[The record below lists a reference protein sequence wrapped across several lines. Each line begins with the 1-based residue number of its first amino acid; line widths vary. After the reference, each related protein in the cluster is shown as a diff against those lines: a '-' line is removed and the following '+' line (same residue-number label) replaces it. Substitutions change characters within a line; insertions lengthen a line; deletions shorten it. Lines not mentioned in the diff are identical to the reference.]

1 MLTRKELKE
10 LFLEYGF
17 RPLKRYGEN
26 YLVDNNI
33 KDKIIDELD
42 LSSGDRV
49 LEIGPGLGALTLDIA
64 ESGAE
69 LTAVEKDRK
78 ACAILAGLVGGDSKN
93 ATILNRDILDYDI
106 TGFAGERKIKI
117 VGNLP
122 YYITSP
128 IIEKI
133 IAAYAVTD
141 FAVILVQKEFANRLA
156 AGPGSKEYGS
166 LSCFVQYRA
175 AISYIHTVKR
185 TSFYPEPEV
194 DSAIVRLDML
204 GKPPVDV
211 RDEGLLFKVIRG
223 AFNQRRKSLINSL
236 SRKEVLDLPKDTLAE
251 VFSRARVDPATR
263 PESMYLDDFARIVN
277 SL

>member
-33 KDKIIDELD
+33 KDKIIGELG

>member
-1 MLTRKELKE
+1 MLTKKELKE

-33 KDKIIDELD
+33 KDKIVGELGL
-42 LSSGDRV
+42 LSNDRV
-49 LEIGPGLGALTLDIA
+49 LEIGPGLGALTIDIA

-78 ACAILAGLVGGDSKN
+78 ACAILSDLLGDSKN
-93 ATILNRDILDYDI
+93 TTILNRDVLDYDI
-106 TGFAGERKIKI
+106 PGFAGERKIKI

-133 IAAYAVTD
+133 ITAYAVTD

-185 TSFYPEPEV
+185 SSFYPEPEV

-204 GKPPVDV
+204 KKPPVEV
-211 RDEGLLFKVIRG
+211 ADERLLFKVIRG

-236 SRKEVLDLPKDTLAE
+236 SREEVLDLPKDTLAK
-251 VFSRARVDPATR
+251 VFLRARVDPGIR
-263 PESMYLDDFARIVN
+263 PESMDLDDFARIVN